1 MITLIPYI
9 RRLRKI
15 KQNDM
20 AKALD
25 VSPAYLC
32 KVEKGIMEPTE
43 RFKKQC
49 ASFLKTT
56 VSELFPEKKID
67 AEKIETISRRE
78 KRKKV
83 PSTPAAHAENN
94 LWRYRKQKGVQQ
106 NDLAA
111 ALGCSPS
118 YLSKV
123 EKGHSEPTDE
133 FRKRCAKAL
142 KVKES
147 VLFPH

>member
-1 MITLIPYI
+1 MTTLIPYI

-32 KVEKGIMEPTE
+32 KVEKGIMDPTD

-49 ASFLKTT
+49 ASYLKTT

-67 AEKIETISRRE
+67 SAKIETLSKRE
-78 KRKKV
+78 ARGKKK
-83 PSTPAAHAENN
+83 TAAIPENN
-94 LWRYRKQKGVQQ
+94 LWRYRTQKGVQQ
-106 NDLAA
+106 NDLAVE
-111 ALGCSPS
+111 LGCSPS

-123 EKGHSEPTDE
+123 EKGHSEPTVE
-133 FRKRCAKAL
+133 FRRRCAKAL

-147 VLFPH
+147 VLFPN

>member
-1 MITLIPYI
+1 VTTLIPYI
-9 RRLRKI
+9 RRLKKI

-43 RFKKQC
+43 RFKKEC
-49 ASFLKTT
+49 SVYLKTP
-56 VSELFPEKKID
+56 VSELFPEKKVDQI
-67 AEKIETISRRE
+67 KIETISKRE
-78 KRKKV
+78 KRK
-83 PSTPAAHAENN
+83 STVAIKENN
-94 LWRYRKQKGVQQ
+94 LWRYRQQKGIKQ
-106 NDLAA
+106 NDLSDT
-111 ALGCSPS
+111 LGCSPS

-142 KVKES
+142 KIKES
-147 VLFPH
+147 LLFPA

>member
-1 MITLIPYI
+1 MTTLLPYI

-49 ASFLKTT
+49 AAFLKTT
-56 VSELFPEKKID
+56 IAELFPEKKID
-67 AEKIETISRRE
+67 SAKIETISKRE
-78 KRKKV
+78 KRRK
-83 PSTPAAHAENN
+83 TPASAAAHAENN
-94 LWRYRKQKGVQQ
+94 LWRYRTQKGVQQ

-123 EKGHSEPTDE
+123 EKGHSEPTGE
-133 FRKRCAKAL
+133 FRKRCARAL

-147 VLFPH
+147 VLFPN

>member
-1 MITLIPYI
+1 
-9 RRLRKI
+9 
-15 KQNDM
+15 M

-32 KVEKGIMEPTE
+32 KVEKGIMEPTD
-43 RFKKQC
+43 RFKKEC
-49 ASFLKTT
+49 AVFLKTT
-56 VSELFPEKKID
+56 VAELFPEKKVD
-67 AEKIETISRRE
+67 AAKIETLSKRE
-78 KRKKV
+78 KSKKTRSV
-83 PSTPAAHAENN
+83 AAQENN
-94 LWRYRKQKGVQQ
+94 LWRFRRQKGVQQ

-111 ALGCSPS
+111 TLGCSPS

-147 VLFPH
+147 LLFPG